1 MSANAKEAI
10 LAAGK
15 LSAQAHGYGGLNMR
29 DLAAEVG
36 IKAASIY
43 YHFPNK
49 ADLAAAIAERYWQD
63 TKAWLDDV
71 ASRNSDP
78 KESLREYPA
87 TFRMSLENG
96 NRLCLGSF
104 LGAEYDDL
112 PEHVKKEVQTFA
124 DVNVAWL
131 HERLIEAELVTAKD
145 GEERARAIFAA
156 IVGAQLLARSRSDIS
171 IFDSTIKSYRGA
183 GLLPK

>member
-1 MSANAKEAI
+1 MTRRRVS
-10 LAAGK
+10 
-15 LSAQAHGYGGLNMR
+15 
-29 DLAAEVG
+29 
-36 IKAASIY
+36 ASILR
-43 YHFPNK
+43 HSACRSK
-49 ADLAAAIAERYWQD
+49 TAIAF
-63 TKAWLDDV
+63 AWV
-71 ASRNSDP
+71 V
-78 KESLREYPA
+78 
-87 TFRMSLENG
+87 
-96 NRLCLGSF
+96 F